1 MAGVELAGESA
12 RARPKHGISARGARR
27 TTSAE
32 EGTSM
37 KASEIF
43 KAGWMMFGLPDLR
56 PSSHTYEQT
65 DYNSLP
71 RVPRIDPHLAW
82 LTPLHPKI
90 DKEMRVH
97 RPDEEGL
104 QTYMKKRERIIAEAR
119 ALKLALPETFVQLTG
134 SFELQDR
141 IPSCTAC
148 YFDLPEKVIESPFR
162 DGDHLIR
169 FLNDQQVCVC
179 WYLYLPADE
188 LPFVI
193 SSSGDGEEPFL
204 DTTDFAKRADSLA
217 VARKYSALAAKSF
230 DEFIYRFWIE
240 NCIWFHLDMGL
251 PLTPCQLEY
260 VRSIDPSYRDPNAS

>member
-1 MAGVELAGESA
+1 
-12 RARPKHGISARGARR
+12 
-27 TTSAE
+27 
-32 EGTSM
+32 M
-37 KASEIF
+37 KASESF
-43 KAGWMMFGLPDLR
+43 QPGWMMFGLPDLR
-56 PSSHTYEQT
+56 PSGHTYEQT

-71 RVPRIDPHLAW
+71 RVPQIDPHLAW

-90 DKEMRVH
+90 DKEMCIY
-97 RPDEEGL
+97 RPDGEARKKYIEG
-104 QTYMKKRERIIAEAR
+104 RERIMAEAR
-119 ALKLALPETFVQLTG
+119 TLDLALPDTFVQLTS

-162 DGDHLIR
+162 AGDHIIR

-179 WYLYLPADE
+179 WYLYLPAGE
-188 LPFVI
+188 SPFVI
-193 SSSGDGEEPFL
+193 SSSGDGDEPFL
-204 DTTDFAKRADSLA
+204 DTIDFEKRADS
-217 VARKYSALAAKSF
+217 VAIAKNYSALAAKSF

-260 VRSIDPSYRDPNAS
+260 IRSIDPSYKDPNVA